1 MTFGAAYIRVSTE
14 NQDEYSPEAQKRLI
28 LDYAKKNNIVISKE
42 HIFADIG
49 ISGTKADKREAFQ
62 EMIALAK
69 VRSIQLIQFLFGNL
83 VDLHVIRRKASFT
96 NHF

>member
-49 ISGTKADKREAFQ
+49 IS
-62 EMIALAK
+62 
-69 VRSIQLIQFLFGNL
+69 
-83 VDLHVIRRKASFT
+83 
-96 NHF
+96 